1 MSPNI
6 DKTAIELI
14 TTRRS
19 VVAANMTDPG
29 PTADELN
36 TIIAAGVRVPDH
48 GRVGPW
54 RIQIIRK
61 DGQAKLGA
69 LYGKLFKEDNPG
81 APDDRVEFTRDR
93 PSRSP
98 ILLAIT
104 FHPDPERYVKVPHS
118 EQILSCGALCQN
130 ILNGA
135 HAMGFVAQWLTE
147 WPAYH
152 AEVKVALGHAAETEI
167 AGFIHIG
174 SATEAPQ
181 ERKRVGAESVVS
193 EWAG

>member
-1 MSPNI
+1 MPPTI
-6 DKTAIELI
+6 HKTPIELI

-29 PTADELN
+29 PNDEDLD

-54 RIQIIRK
+54 RIQVIRK
-61 DGQAKLGA
+61 EAQAKLGE
-69 LYGKLFKEDNPG
+69 LYGKLFKEDNPD
-81 APDDRVEFTRDR
+81 APDDLVDFNRQR

-104 FHPDPERYVKVPHS
+104 FHPDPERYVKVPNS

-135 HAMGFVAQWLTE
+135 HALGYVAQWITE

-152 AEVKVALGHAAETEI
+152 AEVKKALGHDPATEI
-167 AGFIHIG
+167 VGFIHIG

-193 EWAG
+193 EWTG

>member
-1 MSPNI
+1 M
-6 DKTAIELI
+6 
-14 TTRRS
+14 
-19 VVAANMTDPG
+19 
-29 PTADELN
+29 N

-48 GRVGPW
+48 GRIGPW

-61 DGQAKLGA
+61 DAQAKLGA
-69 LYGKLFKEDNPG
+69 LYGKLFKEDNPD
-81 APDDRVEFTRDR
+81 APDDLVEFNRDR

-147 WPAYH
+147 WPAYNGDV
-152 AEVKVALGHAAETEI
+152 AAALGLGENERI
-167 AGFIHIG
+167 AGFVYVG
-174 SATEAPQ
+174 SPIEPPT
-181 ERKRVGAESVVS
+181 ERKRAALEDIVR
-193 EWAG
+193 EWNG

>member
-6 DKTAIELI
+6 DQTPIELI

-19 VVAANMTDPG
+19 VVAAKMTGPG
-29 PTADELN
+29 PSDDELN

-61 DGQAKLGA
+61 EAQVKLGA
-69 LYGKLFKEDNPG
+69 LYGELFKEDNPE
-81 APDDRVEFTRDR
+81 APDDLVEFNRER
-93 PSRSP
+93 PQRSP

-104 FHPDPERYVKVPHS
+104 FHPDPERYVKVPHT

-135 HAMGFVAQWLTE
+135 HAMGYVAQWITE

-152 AEVKVALGHAAETEI
+152 GEVKKALGHGAATEI
-167 AGFIHIG
+167 VGFIHIG
-174 SATEAPQ
+174 TATEAPQ

>member
-1 MSPNI
+1 MSPNT
-6 DKTAIELI
+6 DQTAIELI

-19 VVAANMTDPG
+19 VVAANMSEPG
-29 PTADELN
+29 PSDDELN

-61 DGQAKLGA
+61 EAQAKLGA
-69 LYGKLFKEDNPG
+69 LYGKLFKEDNPD
-81 APDDRVEFTRDR
+81 APDDLVEFNRER
-93 PSRSP
+93 PQRSP

-104 FHPDPERYVKVPHS
+104 FHPDPERYDKVPHT

-135 HAMGFVAQWLTE
+135 HAVGYVAQWITE

-152 AEVKVALGHAAETEI
+152 GEVKKVLGHAAETEI
-167 AGFIHIG
+167 VGFIHIG

-181 ERKRVGAESVVS
+181 ERKRVGAESVDS

>member
-1 MSPNI
+1 MPPTI
-6 DKTAIELI
+6 DKTPIELI

-29 PTADELN
+29 PNDEELD

-61 DGQAKLGA
+61 EAQAKLGE
-69 LYGKLFKEDNPG
+69 LYSKLFKGDNPD
-81 APDDRVEFTRDR
+81 APDDLVEFNRQR
-93 PSRSP
+93 PTRSP
-98 ILLAIT
+98 ILLAVT
-104 FHPDPERYVKVPHS
+104 FYPDPERYVKVPNS

-135 HAMGFVAQWLTE
+135 HALGYVAQWITE

-152 AEVKVALGHAAETEI
+152 AEVKKALGHDPATEI

-174 SATEAPQ
+174 SATETPQ
-181 ERKRVGAESVVS
+181 ERKRVRAESVVS
-193 EWAG
+193 EWTG